1 MKRVTQDMR
10 YDGATIEQV
19 HAMLADPAFRE
30 AVCDYQKVTQRTVT
44 IRPAGEGM
52 EVTIDQ
58 KHATDR
64 IPGFARKF
72 VGDEIHMVQSETW
85 SDPTHGDIAVA
96 IPGKPG
102 EMKGTA
108 TLAED
113 AGGVTE
119 TADMTIS
126 VQIPLVGGKIEGLI
140 ADMLGKALRAE
151 HEVGVGWL
159 AARA

>member
-1 MKRVTQDMR
+1 MKRVTQDLR
-10 YDGATIEQV
+10 YDGATVAQV

-30 AVCDYQKVTQRTVT
+30 AVCDFQHVTHRTVT
-44 IRPAGEGM
+44 VTPDGDALLI
-52 EVTIDQ
+52 TIDQ
-58 KHATDR
+58 GHATDR

-72 VGDEIHMVQSETW
+72 VGEEIHMIQSETW
-85 SDPTHGDIAVA
+85 TDPAHGHISVS

-108 TLAED
+108 TLVED

-119 TADMTIS
+119 TADMEIT
-126 VQIPLVGGKIEGLI
+126 VHVPLVGGKIEGLI

-151 HEVGVGWL
+151 HKVGVDWL
-159 AARA
+159 AERA